1 MTNAGDDFLPV
12 DPRFEGEEQ
21 EGASQAET
29 KNEGADSFSA
39 PSGSS
44 GEGKMGNNDDFKQF
58 EQDLGEDSLLA
69 KVQGELEQTKDDLAR
84 SRAENYNVRQDYG
97 NYVRRSKEE
106 AGKRRT
112 EGQHDVVEALM
123 PVLDDISA
131 ARAAGELTDGPFAS
145 IAEKLEN
152 VLASSFDYEQY
163 GAEGDHFDP
172 EFYDALM
179 MQPNPDPSVREQV
192 VGQVLQPGYRAGER
206 VLRPAKVLV
215 FDPQ

>member
-12 DPRFEGEEQ
+12 DRKSDGAEQ
-21 EGASQAET
+21 EAFQVENN
-29 KNEGADSFSA
+29 NEGAETISA

-44 GEGKMGNNDDFKQF
+44 GESSSGNNDFAKF
-58 EQDLGEDSLLA
+58 EEDLGEDSLLA
-69 KVQGELEQTKDDLAR
+69 QVQAELEQTKDDLAR
-84 SRAENYNVRQDYG
+84 SRAETFNVRQDYG
-97 NYVRRSKEE
+97 NYVRRAKEE
-106 AGKRRT
+106 AGRRRV

-123 PVLDDISA
+123 PVLDDIAA
-131 ARAAGELTDGPFAS
+131 ARAAGELTEGPFAS
-145 IAEKLEN
+145 IAEKLEA

-163 GAEGDHFDP
+163 GQEGDHFDP
-172 EFYDALM
+172 QLYDALM
-179 MQPNPDPSVREQV
+179 MQPNPDPSVTEQV

>member
-12 DPRFEGEEQ
+12 DPQSEGAEQ
-21 EGASQAET
+21 EEASHGET
-29 KNEGADSFSA
+29 RNEGAENISA

-44 GEGKMGNNDDFKQF
+44 GEGKNGKTDDFAQF

-69 KVQGELEQTKDDLAR
+69 KVQGELEQTKDELAR
-84 SRAENYNVRQDYG
+84 SRAETYNVRQDYG

-131 ARAAGELTDGPFAS
+131 ARVAGELTDGPFAS
-145 IAEKLEN
+145 IAEKLEGT
-152 VLASSFDYEQY
+152 LANSFDYEQY

-179 MQPNPDPSVREQV
+179 MQPNPDPSVKEQV
-192 VGQVLQPGYRAGER
+192 VGKVLQPGYRAGER